1 MGGGRGPRRI
11 NLSSPS
17 GIIHDHLIVLVRHKQ
32 AQMCL
37 QSDPK
42 RYEQFSMKVLKYFEQ
57 GINGVG
63 FKASSNLVQ

>member
-1 MGGGRGPRRI
+1 MGWVVGVVHEEI

-17 GIIHDHLIVLVRHKQ
+17 GIIHGHLIVLVKQKQ

-42 RYEQFSMKVLKYFEQ
+42 CYEQFSTKF
-57 GINGVG
+57 
-63 FKASSNLVQ
+63 